1 MKSLRREYPLST
13 LLELIGMPRS
23 TYYYHEASP
32 PSDRQATERP
42 AIVEICEK
50 SQFRYGYR
58 RVADTLRKATGIRIA
73 DKTVLK
79 VMREEGLLCRTRR
92 RRKYRSYMGQ
102 VGKSS
107 PNLPARDFEA
117 EGPMTK
123 LVTDVTE
130 FKVGGTKLY
139 LSPVVDLYNDE
150 VVAYSI
156 SRSPNMKMVL
166 EMLAGLEGRLDGEDA
181 PLLHSDMGW
190 QYQMPAYRLA
200 LERMGDRPVHVP
212 QRKLPRQ
219 REGRKLLLDGQDR
232 ALLRLGGRRPRY
244 LREGFGEVHRLVQ
257 QRAHQETP
265 GRKQP
270 GRVQAQP
277 GCLIHFFCRSGNG
290 VLCRNGRQFTM
301 APAFQLL
308 LVSPF
313 ALRG

>member
-23 TYYYHEASP
+23 TYYYHEANP
-32 PSDRQATERP
+32 PSDRQAAERP

-58 RVADTLRKATGIRIA
+58 RVADTLRKAAGVRIA

-107 PNLPARDFEA
+107 PNLLARDFEA

-130 FKVGGTKLY
+130 FKVGGTKLC

-166 EMLAGLEGRLDGEDA
+166 EMLAGLEGGLDGEGA

-200 LERMGDRPVHVP
+200 LERMGIA
-212 QRKLPRQ
+212 QSMSRKGNCLDNAKAENFFSMVKTELYYDW
-219 REGRKLLLDGQDR
+219 EGDDPDVFERDLEKYIDWYNNVRIKRRLDGSSPVEYRLSR
-232 ALLRLGGRRPRY
+232 A
-244 LREGFGEVHRLVQ
+244 
-257 QRAHQETP
+257 A
-265 GRKQP
+265 
-270 GRVQAQP
+270 
-277 GCLIHFFCRSGNG
+277 
-290 VLCRNGRQFTM
+290 
-301 APAFQLL
+301 
-308 LVSPF
+308 
-313 ALRG
+313 

>member
-13 LLELIGMPRS
+13 LLKLMGMSRS
-23 TYYYHEASP
+23 TYYYHEANP

-42 AIVEICEK
+42 VIVEICEK
-50 SQFRYGYR
+50 SQLRYGYR
-58 RVADTLRKATGIRIA
+58 RVATALRKAAGIRIA

-79 VMREEGLLCRTRR
+79 VMREEGLLCQTRR

-107 PNLPARDFEA
+107 PNLLARDFKTED
-117 EGPMTK
+117 PMTK

-200 LERMGDRPVHVP
+200 LERMGIA
-212 QRKLPRQ
+212 QSMSRKGNCLDNAKAENFFSMVKTELYYDW
-219 REGRKLLLDGQDR
+219 EGDDPDIFERDLEKYIDWYNNVRIKRRLDGSSPVEYRLSR
-232 ALLRLGGRRPRY
+232 A
-244 LREGFGEVHRLVQ
+244 
-257 QRAHQETP
+257 A
-265 GRKQP
+265 
-270 GRVQAQP
+270 
-277 GCLIHFFCRSGNG
+277 
-290 VLCRNGRQFTM
+290 
-301 APAFQLL
+301 
-308 LVSPF
+308 
-313 ALRG
+313 